1 MSRTKSETEMEF
13 ASGYRANDE
22 KKIKHVHNG
31 SMGLNS
37 QNLLVIKLPDLR
49 LLCVMSRSVLLALV
63 ILTMPLT
70 LSILKE
76 SMEPVSYAESNTF
89 NFEQLDLLLHGLA
102 EDGVLRKVDKALI
115 VCPSVADVI
124 PNLRVFD
131 GYGIDMVMDSDL
143 ERQSSFID
151 GEFDFVFTSNL
162 SDVKFV
168 DRIVK
173 IGGIVAVSPS
183 NELSNAFIEKGNFKF
198 LFVRQF
204 ISIPIMAMRKI
215 GGSSST
221 KRRLCQSSREVRKAV
236 LKGLEDVLLEPPRQA
251 LKNSRNYS
259 RKIKFLPH
267 LLGASLEAFRR
278 RVFVNSGLPEQKKV
292 VTDWF
297 HKHYPKMKQ
306 DFEVY
311 HLDEVPEEATS
322 MVAEFQNDISDWL
335 LKNVGEDDYVVMK
348 AEAGLVEEM
357 IEKGTIHL
365 VDELFLECKN
375 QWWQVG
381 KKSKRAYW
389 ECLALYGRLRDE
401 GVAVHQWWG

>member
-1 MSRTKSETEMEF
+1 M
-13 ASGYRANDE
+13 
-22 KKIKHVHNG
+22 KHVHNV

-37 QNLLVIKLPDLR
+37 QTLLVIKLPDVR

-63 ILTMPLT
+63 LLAMPFA

-76 SMEPVSYAESNTF
+76 SMEYSVPNAESNTF
-89 NFEQLDLLLHGLA
+89 NFEQLDLLLHDLA
-102 EDGVLRKVDKALI
+102 DEGVLRKVDKALI
-115 VCPSVADVI
+115 VCPRMMGVI
-124 PNLRVFD
+124 PRLIGFD
-131 GYGIDMVMDSDL
+131 DYEIDMVMDSDL
-143 ERQSSFID
+143 ERQSSFVED
-151 GEFDFVFTSNL
+151 SFDFVFTSNL
-162 SDVKFV
+162 LDVKFV

-173 IGGIVAVSPS
+173 MGGIVAVSPS
-183 NELSNAFIEKGNFKF
+183 NDLSNAFIEKGNFKF
-198 LFVRQF
+198 LFVRQ
-204 ISIPIMAMRKI
+204 STSTSIMAMRKT
-215 GGSSST
+215 GESSS
-221 KRRLCQSSREVRKAV
+221 KNRRRLCQYSREVKKAA

-251 LKNSRNYS
+251 LRNSRYYS

-297 HKHYPKMKQ
+297 HKNYPKMKQ
-306 DFEVY
+306 EFEVY
-311 HLDEVPEEATS
+311 NLDEAPEEATG
-322 MVAEFQNDISDWL
+322 MVAKFQNDISDWL
-335 LKNVGEDDYVVMK
+335 LKNVEENDYVVMK
-348 AEAGLVEEM
+348 AEADLVEEM
-357 IEKGTIHL
+357 IEKRTIRL